1 MKAKTI
7 ITMTL
12 CALMGLSAQAQ
23 QACELPL
30 HVIIPEQTVDIG
42 PGGTKQLVA
51 KIRQVV
57 TQNGMTGG
65 AQYSQF
71 HIEANLMEVSK
82 EMTSG
87 LRPLVTV
94 TTELELSVGNSV
106 TGGKF
111 GSTSITLSGAGKNER
126 AAYMAAIS
134 NIRPINAQ
142 LKSFLRT
149 TKEKIIQYY
158 ESQTDNIV
166 RKANQLAAKQQVEE
180 ALFLLTS
187 IPTCCTSYE
196 KAEEAT
202 LKIFQDYLNQDCQS
216 KISKARHAWNASQD
230 REGAH
235 IAGAYLSAINP
246 AAQCYDDAMELADEI
261 RQRIGE
267 EWEWAKDLKEFAK
280 ETVRIDQN
288 LELERIKAAR
298 AIGEA
303 YANNQKETVIN
314 QKTIV
319 KEQNNNA
326 FE

>member
-1 MKAKTI
+1 MKRKSILTLA
-7 ITMTL
+7 L
-12 CALMGLSAQAQ
+12 CALSWMSLHAQSECA
-23 QACELPL
+23 LPL
-30 HVIIPEQTVDIG
+30 HIVIPQQTVELA
-42 PGGTKQLVA
+42 PGVETRLVG

-65 AQYSQF
+65 AQYSDF
-71 HIEANLMEVSK
+71 YIAANLVVVSK
-82 EMTSG
+82 EVTSG
-87 LRPLVTV
+87 LRPLITV
-94 TTELELSVGNSV
+94 TTELELNIGNAV
-106 TGGKF
+106 TGDNF
-111 GSTSITLSGAGKNER
+111 GSTSITLSGAGQNETTAYQ
-126 AAYMAAIS
+126 AAVS

-158 ESQTDNIV
+158 ETQTDNII

-187 IPTCCTSYE
+187 IPTCCSSYE

-202 LKIFQDYLNQDCQS
+202 LKIFQGYLNQDCQS
-216 KISKARHAWNASQD
+216 KIFKARHVWNASQD

-280 ETVRIDQN
+280 ETVRIDQA

-314 QKTIV
+314 QKTVI
-319 KEQNNNA
+319 KEQNNNTI
-326 FE
+326 E